1 MTRSLA
7 SPLGATLQLDR
18 FALRSRFGR
27 RLLLLFV
34 GFGLL
39 PAIAVALLSFQS
51 VREQLTS
58 QAEEQ
63 LHSAA
68 SLAGRTIRDRLDL
81 VEADLRDLALELECA
96 ALAPAPSCGVSLRY
110 GVESL
115 ARVDGDTVTA
125 LLGVA
130 PPDLREIGRST
141 GLLPGHSALLSRRD
155 RADRV
160 RLVLVHRV
168 AIESGRRLFVA
179 TLSRGYLW
187 SDADRESLPGPA
199 QLTLWDP
206 DQGDLDQ
213 TSHDSLSLASQHE
226 RQMARSAT
234 GAFRWSG
241 ADGRYLAAYRS
252 IPTTQ
257 RFRLPAWRVVVS
269 EPMRVVLG
277 PMRDFTRTFP
287 AVLAVVVL
295 VALGLGLSQIRRS
308 LIPLEALHQST
319 KRITGQDFEAR
330 VSIASG
336 DEIEELASSFNQMA
350 ARLGKQFRALRT
362 AAEIDRAVLSSVDRT
377 RIAETVLTRLPELC
391 QCEAASITLLDSRT
405 AATGAV
411 LTARGESPVRLE
423 HGSVNLTPSD
433 LGLLRSAD
441 GPLSF
446 PDPGAA
452 PSFLLSL
459 GRAHGARI
467 DVFPLRFGEE
477 LFGTLAL
484 RRVES
489 GPGAEADLLQV
500 SRLADQVAVALGN
513 AQMVEQ
519 VRFMAFY
526 DSLTGLPN
534 RVLHK
539 ERLGQALLRA
549 GRRREHVAVCFL
561 DLDRFSD
568 INDTMGH
575 DLGDRLLEEVATRL
589 RTCCRETDTVAR
601 ARGTGGEAAEVARLG
616 GDEFTVVF
624 SDLTDAE
631 DAGRVARRLLSCF
644 VEPFRLGPS
653 EIFVSGSIGVAVY
666 PEDGKDGE
674 ELLKNADAAMYHAK
688 DRGGNTYQLYS
699 TSMNASAVAR
709 MRLEQQLRRA
719 VETNQFTIVYQPIA
733 DLETGLIT
741 GAEALV
747 RWQHPER
754 GLISPGEFIALSE
767 ESGLIVRLGEWIL
780 ETVCQQGRAWERA
793 GHTGLRLAVN
803 LSARQLQDEEFV
815 TTVRDT
821 LQRTGLDPKAL
832 VFELTESVL
841 MEPQGQVA
849 AAVRSLAALGVQ
861 FAIDDFGTGYSS
873 LSYLK
878 HFPIGALKIDR
889 SFVQHVTVN
898 PDDAAITSAIVALG
912 RALGIEVVAEGVETT
927 AQANF
932 LGQQGC
938 HRVQGFLIGTPMPPE
953 ALAERLAAGL
963 HPQLA
968 AAATS

>member
-1 MTRSLA
+1 LRANLH
-7 SPLGATLQLDR
+7 LDR
-18 FALRSRFGR
+18 FVFRSRFGR

-34 GFGLL
+34 GFGML
-39 PAIAVALLSFQS
+39 PAVSVAFLSFQS

-58 QAEEQ
+58 QAEDR
-63 LHSAA
+63 LHSIA
-68 SLAGRTIRDRLDL
+68 SVAGRTIHDRLDV
-81 VEADLRDLALELECA
+81 VEADIRGLSDRADCAPPSPEEGCGATLSYGLESLVRIDDGVVTPLLGASPPDVMEVIRSA
-96 ALAPAPSCGVSLRY
+96 ALPAGQ
-110 GVESL
+110 
-115 ARVDGDTVTA
+115 
-125 LLGVA
+125 
-130 PPDLREIGRST
+130 
-141 GLLPGHSALLSRRD
+141 SALVSRRD
-155 RADRV
+155 RFGAV
-160 RLVLVHRV
+160 RPLLLHRV
-168 AIESGRRLFVA
+168 ASNSGLQFFA
-179 TLSRGYLW
+179 GAISRAFLW
-187 SDADRESLPGPA
+187 GGADFEAIPDPVG
-199 QLTLWDP
+199 LTLWDLAA
-206 DQGDLDQ
+206 GDLLGAGAD
-213 TSHDSLSLASQHE
+213 TLVVAPTTA
-226 RQMARSAT
+226 RAMARSAT
-234 GAFRWSG
+234 GALRWDG
-241 ADGRYLAAYRS
+241 AKGTSVGAYRS

-257 RFRLPAWRVVVS
+257 RFRLPDWRVVVS
-269 EPMRVVLG
+269 QPLDSVLAPME
-277 PMRDFTRTFP
+277 DFTRTFP

-308 LIPLEALHQST
+308 VVPLEALHQST
-319 KRITGQDFEAR
+319 KRITGQDFDAR
-330 VSIASG
+330 VSIGSG
-336 DEIEELASSFNQMA
+336 DEIEELASSFNAMA

-391 QCEAASITLLDSRT
+391 HCEAASITLLDSRT
-405 AATGAV
+405 ASSGAV
-411 LTARGESPVRLE
+411 LTARGSGPVHLDQ
-423 HGSVNLTPSD
+423 GSVTFGSAE
-433 LGLLRSAD
+433 LGLLRAAV

-446 PDPGAA
+446 DDAGLA
-452 PSFLLSL
+452 PAFLVSL
-459 GRAHGARI
+459 GRSEGGRI
-467 DVFPLRFGEE
+467 DLFPLRFGEE
-477 LFGTLAL
+477 LFGALAL
-484 RRVES
+484 RRAES
-489 GPGAEADLLQV
+489 SPGDDPDLLQV

-575 DLGDRLLEEVATRL
+575 DLGDRLLEEVAARL
-589 RTCCRETDTVAR
+589 RNCCRETDTVAR
-601 ARGTGGEAAEVARLG
+601 APGGAGRGVAEVARLG

-624 SDLTDAE
+624 SDLTDPE

-653 EIFVSGSIGVAVY
+653 EIFVSSSIGVAVY
-666 PEDGKDGE
+666 PDDGRDGE

-688 DRGGNTYQLYS
+688 ERGGNTCQLYS

-719 VETNQFTIVYQPIA
+719 VETGQFTIVYQPIA
-733 DLETGLIT
+733 TLDSGQVT

-780 ETVCQQGRAWERA
+780 STVCEQGRAWEVS
-793 GHTGLRLAVN
+793 GHGPLRLCVN
-803 LSARQLQDEEFV
+803 LSARQLQDEDFV
-815 TTVRDT
+815 ATVRGI
-821 LQRTGLDPKAL
+821 LERTGLDPRAL
-832 VFELTESVL
+832 VFELTESAL

-849 AAVRSLAALGVQ
+849 SAVRALASLGVQ

-878 HFPIGALKIDR
+878 HFPIGTLKIDR

-898 PDDAAITSAIVALG
+898 PDDAAITSAIIALA
-912 RALGIEVVAEGVETT
+912 RALGIEVVAEGVETPD
-927 AQANF
+927 QAAF
-932 LGQQGC
+932 LRRQGC
-938 HRVQGFLIGTPMPPE
+938 HKVQGYLVGMPMTPEEFAARLPPE
-953 ALAERLAAGL
+953 LRSALPTAPAAPALG
-963 HPQLA
+963 
-968 AAATS
+968 